1 MEKVTNLPDER
12 VNRDTFLSGPLEKGE
27 RQGKLV
33 TLSKQESF
41 FSSKG
46 FCNHCKACL
55 TRIAMFTA
63 LAHYVK

>member
-46 FCNHCKACL
+46 FCNH
-55 TRIAMFTA
+55 F
-63 LAHYVK
+63 